1 MGNSLRSL
9 RKVLGRLAK
18 GKPSRIVMV
27 GLDSAGKTTILFRL
41 KFDETISTIPT
52 IGFNVETITVA
63 GVTFSVWDVGGQ
75 DRIRPLWKHYL
86 KSTDGL
92 IFVIDSADRARLDE
106 AKIELVNLVR
116 SDDMKGVP
124 ILVIA
129 NKQDLKEAV
138 RPDDLVDML
147 SLNDLTKSNEWYLQT
162 ACALTG
168 DGLVN
173 GIEVLADMIE
183 ECRQSKKKKR
193 KKKT

>member
-1 MGNSLRSL
+1 
-9 RKVLGRLAK
+9 
-18 GKPSRIVMV
+18 MV

-106 AKIELVNLVR
+106 AKIELLNLVR
-116 SDDMKGVP
+116 SDDMRGVP

-138 RPDDLVDML
+138 RPDDLVDL
-147 SLNDLTKSNEWYLQT
+147 FALNDLTATNEWYGGMSAVFSLRR
-162 ACALTG
+162 G
-168 DGLVN
+168 
-173 GIEVLADMIE
+173 
-183 ECRQSKKKKR
+183 
-193 KKKT
+193 

>member
-9 RKVLGRLAK
+9 RKALGRLAK

-63 GVTFSVWDVGGQ
+63 GVTLNVWDVGGQ
-75 DRIRPLWKHYL
+75 DKLRPLWRHYMR
-86 KSTDGL
+86 STDGL
-92 IFVIDSADRARLDE
+92 IFVVDSADKQRLDE
-106 AKIELVNLVR
+106 AKVELMDLVR
-116 SDDMKGVP
+116 CEDMKGVP
-124 ILVIA
+124 ILIMA
-129 NKQDLKEAV
+129 NKQDIREAV
-138 RPDDLVDML
+138 RPEDLVDCL
-147 SLNDLTKSNEWYLQT
+147 ALNDLTPTNEWFLQT

-168 DGLVN
+168 DGLIH
-173 GIEVLADMIE
+173 GIEVMADMIE

-193 KKKT
+193 KT

>member
-27 GLDSAGKTTILFRL
+27 GLDSAGKTTILLRL

-63 GVTFSVWDVGGQ
+63 GVTFNVWDVGGQ
-75 DRIRPLWKHYL
+75 DKLRPLWRHYMR
-86 KSTDGL
+86 STDGL
-92 IFVIDSADRARLDE
+92 IFVVDSADKQRLDE
-106 AKIELVNLVR
+106 AKIELMGLVQCE
-116 SDDMKGVP
+116 DMKSVP
-124 ILVIA
+124 ILIMA
-129 NKQDLKEAV
+129 NKQDLREAV
-138 RPDDLVDML
+138 RPEELVDCL
-147 SLNDLTKSNEWYLQT
+147 ALNELTPTNEWFLQT

-168 DGLVN
+168 DGLIH
-173 GIEVLADMIE
+173 GIEVMADMIE

-193 KKKT
+193 KA